1 MRTWLAESA
10 VICAFGIAG
19 PPSCSLQFSIQ
30 APMSTSAN
38 GVPSGI
44 GWTAMRVRESKPAP
58 ASGRDLH
65 LLLHFLGL
73 EVRDQRVDHGLD
85 AAVHEV
91 RQLVRGEADAMIGN
105 AVLREVVGADLL
117 AAIAAAHHRP
127 ALLGQ
132 RVLLLLLFH
141 FVQDAKRCHG
151 IRSRAAMY
159 EATKE
164 PPPGRRRVR
173 WRAANGRNRC

>member
-65 LLLHFLGL
+65 LLLHFLSL

-85 AAVHEV
+85 AAVHEL
-91 RQLVRGEADAMIGN
+91 RQLVRGEADAVIGDT
-105 AVLREVVGADLL
+105 VLREVVGADLL

-141 FVQDAKRCHG
+141 FVQAGAQHAHSFLSILDLRLLVLTAHDRIDRKSTRLN
-151 IRSRAAMY
+151 SS
-159 EATKE
+159 
-164 PPPGRRRVR
+164 
-173 WRAANGRNRC
+173 